1 VTFQNIAA
9 RTRRTELDRET
20 WAGETLL
27 IISYDTTGVGEIE
40 TELLDFG
47 VVFESPPFFSYGVEL
62 QPGETLVSGSFPA
75 VYCGVKEFQKTD
87 ADNDDRAIDLY
98 IGAFLW
104 ISIDTSVSYKLRF
117 RLSFEGTAFR
127 NVEYFRGSNG

>member
-1 VTFQNIAA
+1 MTFQNIAD
-9 RTRRTELDRET
+9 RTRRTQLDRET

-27 IISYDTTGVGEIE
+27 IMSYDTTGVGEIE

-47 VVFESPPFFSYGVEL
+47 AVFESPPFFSYGVEL

-75 VYCGVKEFQKTD
+75 VYCGVKEWKTTEVEND
-87 ADNDDRAIDLY
+87 ARAVDLY

-104 ISIDTSVSYKLRF
+104 ISIDTGFSYKLRF
-117 RLSFEGTAFR
+117 RLAFEGTSFR